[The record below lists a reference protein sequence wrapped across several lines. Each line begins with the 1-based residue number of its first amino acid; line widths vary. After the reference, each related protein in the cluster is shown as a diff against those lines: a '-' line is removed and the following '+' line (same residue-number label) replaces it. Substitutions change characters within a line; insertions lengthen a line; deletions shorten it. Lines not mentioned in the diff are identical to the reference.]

1 MAINNPG
8 ANSVYHGVQTQ
19 QSNSMTNGIDVF
31 TSGIVPPGET
41 GYITEDSAFYYI
53 TEGSLSVYVTE
64 T

>member
-19 QSNSMTNGIDVF
+19 NANSITHGIDVF
-31 TSGIVPPGET
+31 TASGPPPGTT

-53 TEGSLSVYVTE
+53 TEDGNSYYITE
-64 T
+64 S